1 MLDAV
6 TGLVTN
12 IQVPLLHVV
21 PQKLHGANVS
31 SSQPSLNRGDRVLH
45 DEWGMGRV
53 LDRGSNSPTFVTVEW
68 QDGVREASID
78 SLRRLLPRTE
88 LAKLVERSSQLSA
101 WTVRKADEQGA
112 TLPDFKGRFA
122 GHAVHYYDAARLP
135 ALIEQLS
142 KQDPWPIGALV
153 IHSHYGSGK
162 VVAPDA
168 RPPHTELPR
177 PASTRRVHFFFASCP
192 LVVPVQELRRLISGC
207 TVASQIG
214 VHRKTFSRLGA
225 RRGIHSDYSSEVPA
239 RKFFDEGRVEEI
251 CRRWCAPQ
259 QSRSFEPGRSIVLDS
274 AGDLARIEE
283 CNENGQACLRYLNDP
298 VTLQTAQTSELRPL
312 VSLRELARS
321 ENMSRYKLQRL
332 LAAISIDPVYQPGR
346 TMYFDVNRARTLLQG
361 RLNRES
367 LAVSLPVLAR
377 RAGVSRAVLARKI
390 RSGCIRTIGQK
401 AAHSIDEQE
410 AQRIE
415 RLLFALRNSPAGLS
429 SLGICRLHQR
439 GSAGAEVVG
448 WELAEL
454 IKAVQGF
461 TAEQRSLLFDQVV
474 WLCEGAGQKRF
485 ADALDVYF
493 TGQQKSS
500 RNASQQRREALSLLP
515 LFSHLPKVFDSYR
528 VRLLFRAWKDED
540 ILGNIEPYLR
550 ILACQVG
557 ASKQQ
562 RYQRFRIR
570 VERSLTVLL
579 TTPECTKFF
588 GEVIQAV
595 QSFSPAEDDFVP
607 GAVVADFSANNP
619 RVGVITRV
627 EQQAW
632 NAIAA
637 RWDKAVVVRFAE
649 GERRMNPHTC
659 KEKNLSVPPLAV
671 LLQAYE
677 ATSLFRAVQPT

>member
-1 MLDAV
+1 
-6 TGLVTN
+6 
-12 IQVPLLHVV
+12 
-21 PQKLHGANVS
+21 
-31 SSQPSLNRGDRVLH
+31 
-45 DEWGMGRV
+45 MGRV
-53 LDRGSNSPTFVTVEW
+53 LDGGSHSPTFVTVEW

-112 TLPDFKGRFA
+112 MLPDFKGRFA
-122 GHAVHYYDAARLP
+122 GHAVHYYGAARMP

-168 RPPHTELPR
+168 RPPHTELLS
-177 PASTRRVHFFFASCP
+177 PASTRRVHFFSAISP
-192 LVVPVQELRRLISGC
+192 LVVPVKELRRLISGC
-207 TVASQIG
+207 TLARRIG
-214 VHRKTFSRLGA
+214 VDRKTFSRLMA
-225 RRGIHSDYSSEVPA
+225 RRGIHPDYSSEGQN

-251 CRRWCAPQ
+251 CRRWWAPQ

-274 AGDLARIEE
+274 AGDLARVEE
-283 CNENGQACLRYLNDP
+283 CNENGQARLRYLNDP
-298 VTLQTAQTSELRPL
+298 VTLQTTSISELRRL
-312 VSLRELARS
+312 TSLRELARS
-321 ENMSRYKLQRL
+321 ENMSRYKMQRL
-332 LAAISIDPVYQPGR
+332 LTAISIDHVYQHGR
-346 TMYFDVNRARTLLQG
+346 TTYFDVSRARTLLQG

-367 LAVSLPVLAR
+367 LAVSLPVLSR
-377 RAGVSRAVLARKI
+377 RTGISRAVLARKI
-390 RSGCIRTIGQK
+390 RNGCLRTIGQK
-401 AAHSIDEQE
+401 AAYSIDEQE

-415 RLLFALRNSPAGLS
+415 HLLFALRSSPAGLS

-448 WELAEL
+448 WRLAEL
-454 IKAVQGF
+454 IKAAQGF
-461 TAEQRSLLFDQVV
+461 TPEQRSLLFDQVA

-485 ADALDVYF
+485 ADALDVYL
-493 TGQQKSS
+493 TALQKGS
-500 RNASQQRREALSLLP
+500 RDTSQQRRNALILLP
-515 LFSHLPKVFDSYR
+515 LFSQLPDVFDSYR
-528 VRLLFRAWKDED
+528 VRLLFLTLKEED
-540 ILGNIEPYLR
+540 IFGNVESYLR

-562 RYQRFRIR
+562 RYQRFRVCI
-570 VERSLTVLL
+570 EKSLMVLL
-579 TTPECTKFF
+579 TAPECTEFF
-588 GEVIQAV
+588 GDVIQQV
-595 QSFSPAEDDFVP
+595 RSSSPGEDDFVP

-632 NAIAA
+632 NAISA

-649 GERRMNPHTC
+649 GERRMNPHTG
-659 KEKNLSVPPLAV
+659 KGENISLPPLAV
-671 LLQAYE
+671 LLQACE
-677 ATSLFRAVQPT
+677 ATSLFSAVQRSYATRSSVLRKLKSSGQ